1 MIYLQIIDENDIE
14 YINDPIRGLLTRFD
28 GAASFWQLKKFY
40 VINKDD
46 LKQSEGIEKV
56 RELNYQASFKND
68 II

>member
-1 MIYLQIIDENDIE
+1 MIYLENFDENVIE
-14 YINDPIRGLLTRFD
+14 YVDDPIRGLLNRFD
-28 GAASFWQLKKFY
+28 GAASLWQIKKFY

-46 LKQSEGIEKV
+46 LIQSEGIEKV